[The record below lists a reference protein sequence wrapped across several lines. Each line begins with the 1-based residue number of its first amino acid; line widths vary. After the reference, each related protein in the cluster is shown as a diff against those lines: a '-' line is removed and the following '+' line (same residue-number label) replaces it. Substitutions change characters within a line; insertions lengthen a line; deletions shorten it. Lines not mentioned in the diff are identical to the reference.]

1 MGALGSWN
9 EHVTLLLVPPVH
21 GVELYE
27 HVGGIGGGGGGE
39 GGADGGMQLPSQS
52 TMYSTYTRLPS
63 YQSPFTV
70 GVAAVT
76 KVYVP
81 SALGGSGACLA
92 HSKKPRPSTTA
103 PSDGLHLP
111 CST

>member
-39 GGADGGMQLPSQS
+39 GGADGGVQLPSQS
-52 TMYSTYTRLPS
+52 TMYST
-63 YQSPFTV
+63 
-70 GVAAVT
+70 
-76 KVYVP
+76 
-81 SALGGSGACLA
+81 
-92 HSKKPRPSTTA
+92 
-103 PSDGLHLP
+103 
-111 CST
+111 